1 MFDVG
6 FWELAL
12 IGAVALI
19 IVGPERLPGVAH
31 TVGLWVGKARRMVRD
46 VKADIDR
53 EIREHKVV
61 DADEL
66 KKDFADIKNAAG
78 ATGESLRKTFEEASP
93 LHEKSGASGDQDGNE
108 DEQSAAKKAAKSPAG
123 GQKTAKKTVSRKKT
137 AKKAT
142 SRKRVAKKTAKPPAD
157 SDAAT
162 VVKSPS
168 NRKKTA
174 KKTAKKAVDS
184 DVDASPP
191 PPAQSTQPTEAA

>member
-93 LHEKSGASGDQDGNE
+93 LGEKEGAGSGDE
-108 DEQSAAKKAAKSPAG
+108 DEDEKAAPQKAAKSPTG
-123 GQKTAKKTVSRKKT
+123 RKKTAKKTVSRKKT

-157 SDAAT
+157 SAT
-162 VVKSPS
+162 PAS
-168 NRKKTA
+168 RKKTA
-174 KKTAKKAVDS
+174 KKTAKRAAKQAAKQAVNA
-184 DVDASPP
+184 DVDAPP
-191 PPAQSTQPTEAA
+191 PPPTEAA

>member
-12 IGAVALI
+12 ISAVALI

-31 TVGLWVGKARRMVRD
+31 TVGLWVGKARRMLRD

-53 EIREHKVV
+53 EIRENKVV

-93 LHEKSGASGDQDGNE
+93 LGEKEGAASGEGDE

-174 KKTAKKAVDS
+174 KKTAQKAVDS
-184 DVDASPP
+184 DVDAP
-191 PPAQSTQPTEAA
+191 PPAQSTQPTEPA